1 MNTKTKSSMG
11 WSLHLGRWLGID
23 VYLHFTFLLL
33 LAFIGL
39 SHGLVGRSFDAA
51 LGGVLFFT
59 GLFVC
64 VLLHEYGH
72 ALAARRYG
80 IGTRDI
86 TLLPIGGVARLERM
100 PGKPSQEF
108 VVALAG
114 PAVNVV
120 IAIGLFVGSQ
130 LGGWWQPL
138 TSLSTTGGNLFE
150 RLLVANVFL
159 VLFNLLPAFPM
170 DGGRVLRAVLAMK
183 LNHARATQIAARIG
197 RGMAVVFGFVGLFSN
212 PMLLLIALFVWVG
225 AAQEAA
231 ASEMKSSFSGA
242 TVRDAML
249 TDFKTLAPGATLRD
263 ATRLLLAG
271 SQQDFPVVDRDA
283 LVGVVTHRD
292 LFVALRERGEHAVV
306 ADVMRCEFA
315 VLSAAD
321 PLTTALAPENVEK
334 GLAMP
339 VLEDG
344 RLIGLMTAENVGE
357 FFMIRSALQPRADA
371 SQSPSAPGRV
381 PPVTALPPVTRA
393 AHGTSDV
400 RGATGVNATIRQIL
414 TVTSETPISRRPN
427 A

>member
-1 MNTKTKSSMG
+1 MNTKTKSGMG

-39 SHGLVGRSFDAA
+39 SQGVIGRSLDAA
-51 LGGVLFFT
+51 LGGVLFFG
-59 GLFVC
+59 GLFFC

-80 IGTRDI
+80 IASRDI

-100 PGKPSQEF
+100 PEKPSQEF

-120 IAIGLFVGSQ
+120 IAIGLFIGLK

-138 TSLSTTGGNLFE
+138 SSLSATGGNLFE

-170 DGGRVLRAVLAMK
+170 DGGRVLRALLAMK
-183 LNHARATQIAARIG
+183 LNYTRATRIAARIG
-197 RGMAVVFGFVGLFSN
+197 QGMAVLFGFAGLFGN

-225 AAQEAA
+225 AAQEATA
-231 ASEMKSSFSGA
+231 TEMKSSLSGA
-242 TVRDAML
+242 TVREAML
-249 TDFKTLAPGATLRD
+249 TDFKTLAPGDSLRE

-271 SQQDFPVVDRDA
+271 SQQDFPVLDREA
-283 LVGVVTHRD
+283 LVGILTHRD
-292 LFVALRERGEHAVV
+292 LFVALRERGEHTVV
-306 ADVMRCEFA
+306 SDVMRYEFA
-315 VLSAAD
+315 TLTASA
-321 PLTTALAPENVEK
+321 PLETALVPENVEK

-339 VLEDG
+339 VLDGG
-344 RLIGLMTAENVGE
+344 RLIGLVTAENVGE
-357 FFMIRSALQPRADA
+357 FFMIRSALQARGDRAEP
-371 SQSPSAPGRV
+371 PSAPPRV
-381 PPVTALPPVTRA
+381 PPVLAVPPIIRA
-393 AHGTSDV
+393 PGGTTLSPQF
-400 RGATGVNATIRQIL
+400 GK
-414 TVTSETPISRRPN
+414 S
-427 A
+427 